1 MLSEEQHF
9 REKLIQ
15 VIGQLASRIEALE
28 NMLSDEQRKDYES
41 KLAGQQIDHYDT
53 INFDFEE
60 ELKKLKL

>member
-1 MLSEEQHF
+1 MLNEEQIF

-28 NMLSDEQRKDYES
+28 SILTENQKIEYES

-53 INFDFEE
+53 INFDFDE
-60 ELKKLKL
+60 ELKKLNL